1 MTPGVE
7 AGILL
12 VDKPVGKTSFS
23 MVQAVRR
30 LFNIKKVGHAGTLD
44 PFASGLLVV
53 CIGRPATKLV
63 STIMEGE
70 KEYLATLQLGAV
82 STTQDPEGTITATA
96 GFTGISGISVER
108 VFARFRGTI
117 RQIPP
122 AFSALKH
129 RGKPLY
135 HYARR
140 GISIEKESREVAIH
154 HLEWLDQR
162 SCIDILEPSLTI
174 KVTCS
179 KGTYIRTLAADI
191 GDAIGCGAYL
201 STLRRTRS
209 GFFSVKDS
217 VPGSAL
223 ETTGSNE
230 LIYKS
235 ILSVENVQNLLQ

>member
-1 MTPGVE
+1 
-7 AGILL
+7 
-12 VDKPVGKTSFS
+12 
-23 MVQAVRR
+23 
-30 LFNIKKVGHAGTLD
+30 
-44 PFASGLLVV
+44 
-53 CIGRPATKLV
+53 
-63 STIMEGE
+63 
-70 KEYLATLQLGAV
+70 
-82 STTQDPEGTITATA
+82 
-96 GFTGISGISVER
+96 
-108 VFARFRGTI
+108 
-117 RQIPP
+117 
-122 AFSALKH
+122 
-129 RGKPLY
+129 LY